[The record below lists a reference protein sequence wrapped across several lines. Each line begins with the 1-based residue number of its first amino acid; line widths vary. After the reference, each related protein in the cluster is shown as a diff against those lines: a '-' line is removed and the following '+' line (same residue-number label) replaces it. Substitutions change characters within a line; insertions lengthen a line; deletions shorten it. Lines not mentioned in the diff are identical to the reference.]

1 MTPREGA
8 QTPGEA
14 QPEGLQG
21 SQPGTQQEFQPGALQ
36 AAQQGAQTAP
46 IIDARGLGRWYGE
59 VVGLSDLTVQVP
71 PGITGLV
78 GPNGAGKSTFMK
90 CVVGELRPQR
100 GALRVLGLDPFA
112 NRRLYDRMGFCPQ
125 QDALYDQ
132 LTAYQFVEHLLRIGG
147 AAPRIARE
155 QATTALERVHLAD
168 AMHRRCGTFSK
179 GMRQRVRIAQ
189 ALAHGPEFI
198 VLDEPLT
205 GLDPVARHQM
215 RVLFEELAA
224 GGASLLV
231 SSHVLHEL
239 QGLTERI
246 VLIHR
251 GRLLAQG
258 SVREIRDLLSQHPRR
273 VKVRAERARGLALAL
288 ATEPDVRSIRWMDE
302 HSVLFETT
310 APRSLLDRLEALV
323 PELQPGILSLEVDD
337 EDLEAVFDYLVA

>member
-1 MTPREGA
+1 MTTELDA
-8 QTPGEA
+8 
-14 QPEGLQG
+14 
-21 SQPGTQQEFQPGALQ
+21 GTGKV
-36 AAQQGAQTAP
+36 AAKPAGPAP

-71 PGITGLV
+71 AGITGLV

-112 NRRLYDRMGFCPQ
+112 NRHLYARMGFCPQ

-132 LTAYQFVEHLLRIGG
+132 LTAFQFVEHLLRIGG
-147 AAPRIARE
+147 TPSRAAKE
-155 QATTALERVHLAD
+155 QAAQALERVHLAD
-168 AMHRRCGTFSK
+168 AMHRRCGTYSK

-189 ALAHGPEFI
+189 AIAHSPEMI

-215 RVLFEELAA
+215 RQLFEQLAA
-224 GGASLLV
+224 EGSSLLV

-258 SVREIRDLLSQHPRR
+258 SVREIRNLLSQHPRR
-273 VKVRAERARGLALAL
+273 VKVRAQRVRPLALAL
-288 ATEPDVRSIRWMDE
+288 AAEPDVRAVRWMDDT
-302 HSVLFETT
+302 SVLFETT
-310 APRSLLDRLEALV
+310 APQALLERLESLV
-323 PELQPGILSLEVDD
+323 PTTQPGILSLEVDD